1 MVGGGAVLG
10 LLIALVTSWLA
21 QRGAPEL
28 NEATFRTVV
37 LISLVPAVLGVLS
50 LVIGARDVQG
60 TERRERLEI
69 SFRRLGRRMML
80 FKDR

>member
-37 LISLVPAVLGVLS
+37 LISLVPAVLGILS
-50 LVIGARDVQG
+50 LVIGVRDVQG

>member
-21 QRGAPEL
+21 QRDAPEL

-37 LISLVPAVLGVLS
+37 LISLVPAVLGILS